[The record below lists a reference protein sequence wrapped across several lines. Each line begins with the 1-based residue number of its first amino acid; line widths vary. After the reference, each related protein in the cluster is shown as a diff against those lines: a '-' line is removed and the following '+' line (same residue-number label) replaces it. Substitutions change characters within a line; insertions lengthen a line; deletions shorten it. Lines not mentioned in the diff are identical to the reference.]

1 MTKLSPNA
9 ELIADALF
17 KHYNSDAKD
26 TKSFDVFSNFPF
38 SGDELM
44 SYCKEL
50 ENNSMVL
57 IEYSDEDQMYLYI
70 MPNLVSYK
78 TNGTFITT

>member
-1 MTKLSPNA
+1 MTKLSPKA

-17 KHYNSDAKD
+17 KNYNSDAKD

-57 IEYSDEDQMYLYI
+57 IEYSDDDQMYLYI